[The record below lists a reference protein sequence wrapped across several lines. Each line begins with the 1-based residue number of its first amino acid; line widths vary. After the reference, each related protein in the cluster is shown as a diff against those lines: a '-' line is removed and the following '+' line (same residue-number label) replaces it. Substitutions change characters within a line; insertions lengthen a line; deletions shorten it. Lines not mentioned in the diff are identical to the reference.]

1 MIART
6 TKPHWKEGPLLLSRQ
21 RCKRHSMIAEAINM
35 PLEKVRVLQRGLYL
49 AAKANPRRKFGVLYD
64 KVYRWDVLESAYAQ
78 VRANKGAP
86 GIDQISFD
94 VIEGEIGIGSF
105 LGAIQDKLKGKR
117 YKPQPVR
124 RVYIPKAN
132 GSQRPLGIPIIADR
146 VVQAAVK
153 IVMEPIFE
161 AIFKDFSYGFRPRKN
176 AHQALQEVYK
186 WLNFKCHL
194 VVDADLKSYFDT
206 IPHDKLLL
214 SVRTRITDRSLVKL
228 IEMWLKAGV
237 MEELQ
242 VRKETTGTPQGG
254 VISPLLANLYLHW
267 LDLTW
272 ENKGFGMKSQDAHL
286 VRYADDFVIL
296 CRRRPEYI
304 LEEAKRVLDRLG
316 LELNEQKTRIVDI
329 KKEPFDFLGHRFVV
343 QPSKRSGKL
352 KTYYYPAPKAMKSV
366 KKKIREVVRKGQH
379 WDLPRLLKE
388 KVNPILR
395 GWGNYFKTG
404 NSRKHFL
411 SIAGYTTWT
420 LCIMLRKKHKKR
432 SKGWRDHPPSWFYD
446 YQGLFKLYEL
456 VAVGNEAKRYGRL
469 V

>member
-1 MIART
+1 MIA
-6 TKPHWKEGPLLLSRQ
+6 K
-21 RCKRHSMIAEAINM
+21 AINM
-35 PLEKVRVLQRGLYL
+35 PKRVRVLQRGLYQ
-49 AAKANPRRKFGVLYD
+49 AAKANPTRRFGVLYD
-64 KVYRWDVLESAYAQ
+64 KVYRRDVLESAYAQ

-86 GIDQISFD
+86 GIDQVSFD
-94 VIEGEIGIGSF
+94 VIEGEIGVDTF
-105 LGAIQDKLKGKR
+105 LSEIQDKLQRKR

-124 RVYIPKAN
+124 RVYIPKPD
-132 GSQRPLGIPIIADR
+132 GSQRPLGIPVIADR

-153 IVMEPIFE
+153 IVIEPIFE
-161 AIFKDFSYGFRPRKN
+161 AIFKDFSYGFRPRKD
-176 AHQALQEVYK
+176 AHQALREVYK

-194 VVDADLKSYFDT
+194 VVDADIKSYFDT

-214 SVRTRITDRSLVKL
+214 SVRSRVIDRFVLKL

-237 MEELQ
+237 MEEMQ

-272 ENKGFGMKSQDAHL
+272 ENKGFGKRHHDAHL

-296 CRRRPEYI
+296 CGKRPEQY
-304 LEEAKRVLDRLG
+304 LEQAKLVLDRLG
-316 LELNEQKTRIVDI
+316 LKLNEQKTRIVDA
-329 KKEPFDFLGHRFVV
+329 KEEPFDFLGHRFVV
-343 QPSKRSGKL
+343 QPSKRSGAL
-352 KTYYYPAPKAMKSV
+352 LPFYYPAPKAMKAV
-366 KKKIREVVRKGQH
+366 KKKIQEVVRKGQH
-379 WDLPRLLKE
+379 WNLPQLIKE

-404 NSRKHFL
+404 NSRKHFM
-411 SIAGYTTWT
+411 SIANYAVWT
-420 LCIMLRKKHKKR
+420 LCIMLRKKFKKR

-446 YQGLFKLYEL
+446 FQGLFKLYAL
-456 VAVGNEAKRYGRL
+456 VNVGHVTKRYARL